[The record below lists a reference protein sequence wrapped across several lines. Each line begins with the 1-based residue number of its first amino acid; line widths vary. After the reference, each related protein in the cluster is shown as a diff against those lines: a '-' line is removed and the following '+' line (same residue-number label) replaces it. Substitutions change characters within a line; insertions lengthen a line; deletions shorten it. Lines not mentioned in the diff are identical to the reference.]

1 MMHWNGLHESSW
13 AFPTWQ
19 HGVFKIFLVS
29 LQPHHGH
36 QCRSPNDI
44 TCITQM
50 SVLSLCV
57 VHEGGKTSS
66 ASPWALVTGSL
77 RLTRLAG
84 TFAGCKRKLLLLNWN
99 HLQTN
104 LWAIRTVSNSVSL
117 VVGFSEDQK
126 GGKEKP
132 LSLSCGNTVVSPHSK
147 SNWKAVLT
155 DSGFCQEQKKCSHT
169 AQ

>member
-1 MMHWNGLHESSW
+1 MVYMKAVELFQLDSMGFLRFSW
-13 AFPTWQ
+13 SPF
-19 HGVFKIFLVS
+19 S
-29 LQPHHGH
+29 HGH

-84 TFAGCKRKLLLLNWN
+84 TFAGCKRKLLLLN
-99 HLQTN
+99 
-104 LWAIRTVSNSVSL
+104 
-117 VVGFSEDQK
+117 
-126 GGKEKP
+126 
-132 LSLSCGNTVVSPHSK
+132 
-147 SNWKAVLT
+147 
-155 DSGFCQEQKKCSHT
+155 
-169 AQ
+169 